1 MAKNPAVKQTLVVF
15 SSLHMV
21 VIDTSFGIQSK
32 DQFAGCSPDERD
44 VGAPPKT
51 HHDYNIRH
59 NTSFVSAYRSPS
71 FDSSE
76 TLVSYR
82 LINVTVV
89 TYAL

>member
-1 MAKNPAVKQTLVVF
+1 MF
-15 SSLHMV
+15 SSLLIV

-44 VGAPPKT
+44 VVAPPKT

-59 NTSFVSAYRSPS
+59 NASLISEYRSQS

-76 TLVSYR
+76 TLISYR

-89 TYAL
+89 TDAL